1 MASDLIRHLC
11 RQFIYDTWAN
21 REVLTAIRGSRASA
35 ARSLQLLAH
44 ILSADLLWLERL
56 QQQPQSESVWPEW
69 SLEQCEARSA
79 KVAELWHKYLEG
91 LAPDDLAKTVS
102 YKNSKGEP
110 WTSTVE
116 DVVTHVLFHSAG
128 QLHARQ
134 GRRAGLYRL
143 HSRGATRPDR
153 VSLLKRS
160 SHPGLKSSIPWPLTP
175 VFKANPH
182 VTRRQPFAVRC

>member
-116 DVVTHVLFHSAG
+116 DVVTHVLFHSAYHRG
-128 QLHARQ
+128 QIASFMRAKGDTLGYTDFHHAVRQ
-134 GRRAGLYRL
+134 GLIGQ
-143 HSRGATRPDR
+143 D
-153 VSLLKRS
+153 
-160 SHPGLKSSIPWPLTP
+160 
-175 VFKANPH
+175 
-182 VTRRQPFAVRC
+182 